1 MKQMKTLANRIAVWS
16 IALAVVAGIS
26 TAHAQSQQGKAAV
39 TAVEGTAEYSTDGGA
54 FMPLKVGTVL
64 RSGSQVR
71 TTGGSHVD
79 LYLGKNNGVVRVA
92 DATTVSVDK
101 LTFSDTGADRVI
113 DTQLNLKE
121 GHLLGNASD
130 KMAPASKYEIKTPN
144 GVAGIRGTKYDIYVC
159 RVIVIEGKVYFV
171 HFAPGG
177 KNVPFVVTAHNQ
189 FDCVTGLTP
198 LPDDLYR
205 SIEKE
210 INSIS
215 RGPGPEGISVP
226 PYIEPFVSPINKPS
240 RGGADG

>member
-26 TAHAQSQQGKAAV
+26 TAHAQSQQGKAEV

-101 LTFSDTGADRVI
+101 LTFSDTGVDRVI

-121 GHLLGNASD
+121 GHLLGNASE

-144 GVAGIRGTKYDIYVC
+144 GVAGIRGTKYEIYAC
-159 RVIVIEGKVYFV
+159 RVIVIHGKVYFV
-171 HFAPGG
+171 DTRKDPP
-177 KNVPFVVTAHNQ
+177 VPYVVTAHNQ

-210 INSIS
+210 ISSIS

-226 PYIEPFVSPINKPS
+226 PYLEPFVSPINKPN
-240 RGGADG
+240 GG